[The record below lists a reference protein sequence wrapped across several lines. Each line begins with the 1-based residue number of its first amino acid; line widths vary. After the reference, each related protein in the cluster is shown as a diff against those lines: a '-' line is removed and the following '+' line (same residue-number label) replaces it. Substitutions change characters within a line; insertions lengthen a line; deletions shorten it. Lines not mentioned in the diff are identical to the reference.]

1 MSSSLYA
8 IGTVNESPEAIDFL
22 SDLEIYLNSIMRT
35 GAEIQLPVECEI
47 GDIIGEMLD
56 IPLDTEEMSDTDK
69 GEMSDT
75 DKGEMEY

>member
-1 MSSSLYA
+1 MPSPLYT
-8 IGTVNESPEAIDFL
+8 IDTVNESPGAFDFL

-35 GAEIQLPVECEI
+35 GEDIQLPVEREI
-47 GDIIGEMLD
+47 GDIIGEMMD

-75 DKGEMEY
+75 DKGEME